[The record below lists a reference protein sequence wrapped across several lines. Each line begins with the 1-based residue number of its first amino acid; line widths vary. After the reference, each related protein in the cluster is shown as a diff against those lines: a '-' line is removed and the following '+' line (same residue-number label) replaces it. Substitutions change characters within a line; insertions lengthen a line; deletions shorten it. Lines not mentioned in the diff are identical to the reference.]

1 MTDATPR
8 PRGTRGLR
16 PLALLAPYLARQR
29 ALVAGWIVFLLLSSA
44 ATLVLPWAVG
54 QMVGHGF
61 SAGAGATIDRYF
73 LALLGVAVVLALA
86 TALRYYFVSL
96 TGERVVAALR
106 NDVFRRLL
114 VLDQTFYESTRT
126 GEVLSRLTTDTELVQ
141 TVVGSSASVAVR
153 SAVTLV
159 GASVLL
165 VLTSPSLAAWAALA
179 IPAAILPIVLFS
191 RRVRRLSRLSQDRVA
206 DTSALAGEVLNAIHT
221 VQACTRE
228 RALAQRYARAIA
240 DVLEVARARIAMR
253 ATLTAFVIVLVF
265 GAITAVLWIGARAV
279 IAGTLG
285 PDTLTQF
292 VLYAVIAAGSVGA
305 LTEVWGDVQRAA
317 GALERIGELLHTEP
331 AIADPAPDRRL
342 PQRPARGAIRF
353 DAVTFRYPSRPDRA
367 ALSDFTLEVRPGE
380 TVALVGPSGAG
391 KSTVFQLLLRFY
403 DPQAGE
409 IRIDGLPI
417 RRLALTDLRGA
428 IALVP
433 QDTVIFGSSAA
444 DNIALARDGAT
455 RADIENAA
463 AAAEAAEFIRA
474 LPEGYDT
481 YLGERGVRLSGG
493 QQQRIAI
500 ARAILRD
507 APILLL
513 DEATSALDAQSEAAI
528 QAALARLKR
537 NRTTLVI
544 AHRLATVLE
553 ADRIVVMDAGRIVAQ
568 GRHEQLLAAGGLY
581 AELARLQF
589 DTTRGAA

>member
-1 MTDATPR
+1 MTDIPQR
-8 PRGTRGLR
+8 PRSTRGLK
-16 PLALLAPYLARQR
+16 PLALLSPYLRR
-29 ALVAGWIVFLLLSSA
+29 HRLLVVGWLAFLLLSSA
-44 ATLVLPWAVG
+44 ATLVLPYAVG

-61 SAGAGATIDRYF
+61 SGDDSAYIDRYF
-73 LALLGVAVVLALA
+73 IALLGVALVLALA

-96 TGERVVAALR
+96 MGERVVAALR
-106 NDVFRRLL
+106 TDVFRKLL
-114 VLDQTFYESTRT
+114 GLDQAFYETTRT

-165 VLTSPSLAAWAALA
+165 VLTSPALAAWAALA
-179 IPAAILPIVLFS
+179 IPAAILPVVLFS
-191 RRVRRLSRLSQDRVA
+191 RRVRRLSRDSQDRVA

-221 VQACTRE
+221 VQAYTRE
-228 RALAQRYARAIA
+228 QALGARYAQAIA
-240 DVLEVARARIAMR
+240 DVLAVARARIAMR
-253 ATLTAFVIVLVF
+253 STLTAFVIVLVF
-265 GAITAVLWIGARAV
+265 GAITGVLWIGARAV
-279 IAGTLG
+279 IAGELG

-317 GALERIGELLHTEP
+317 GALERIGELMHTEP
-331 AIADPAPDRRL
+331 AIADPAQTERIAQKPS
-342 PQRPARGAIRF
+342 RGAIRF
-353 DAVTFRYPSRPDRA
+353 DRVGFHYPSRPGQP
-367 ALSDFTLEVRPGE
+367 ALVDFTLDVRPGE

-403 DPQAGE
+403 DPQSGE
-409 IRIDGLPI
+409 IRIDDLPI
-417 RRLALTDLRGA
+417 RRLALVDLRGA
-428 IALVP
+428 LAVVP
-433 QDTVIFGSSAA
+433 QDTVIFGSTAA
-444 DNIALARDGAT
+444 DNIALASADAT
-455 RADIENAA
+455 RAEVENAA
-463 AAAEAAEFIRA
+463 AAAEAAEFIRQ
-474 LPEGYDT
+474 LPDGYDT

-500 ARAILRD
+500 ARAILKD

-528 QAALARLKR
+528 QSALERLKR

-568 GRHEQLLAAGGLY
+568 GTHDELLAAGGLY

-589 DTTRGAA
+589 DTARAAS

>member
-1 MTDATPR
+1 MTDTPQR
-8 PRGTRGLR
+8 PRSARGLK
-16 PLALLAPYLARQR
+16 PLVLLSPYLRR
-29 ALVAGWIVFLLLSSA
+29 HRMLVVGWLVFLLLSSG
-44 ATLVLPWAVG
+44 ATLVLPYAVG

-61 SAGAGATIDRYF
+61 SGEDSAYIDRYF

-86 TALRYYFVSL
+86 TSLRYYFVSL
-96 TGERVVAALR
+96 IGERVVAALR
-106 NDVFRRLL
+106 IDVFDKLL
-114 VLDQTFYESTRT
+114 VLDQAFYESTRT
-126 GEVLSRLTTDTELVQ
+126 GEILSRLTTDTELVQ

-179 IPAAILPIVLFS
+179 IPAAIGPIVLFS
-191 RRVRRLSRLSQDRVA
+191 RRVRRLSRDSQDRVA

-221 VQACTRE
+221 VQAYTRE
-228 RALAQRYARAIA
+228 RALSARYAQAIA
-240 DVLEVARARIAMR
+240 DVLAVARKRIAMR
-253 ATLTAFVIVLVF
+253 SMLTALVIMLVF
-265 GAITAVLWIGARAV
+265 GAITGVLWIGARAV
-279 IAGTLG
+279 IAGELG

-292 VLYAVIAAGSVGA
+292 VLYAVIASGSVGA
-305 LTEVWGDVQRAA
+305 LSEVWGDVQRAA
-317 GALERIGELLHTEP
+317 GALERIGELMETKP
-331 AIADPAPDRRL
+331 AIADPAPAARL
-342 PQRPARGAIRF
+342 ARKPTRGAIRF
-353 DAVTFRYPSRPDRA
+353 DRVHFHYPSRPGQP
-367 ALSDFTLEVRPGE
+367 ALHDFTLDVQPGS

-403 DPQAGE
+403 DPQSGE
-409 IRIDGLPI
+409 IYIDDLPI
-417 RRLALTDLRGA
+417 RKLDLVDLRA
-428 IALVP
+428 ALALVP
-433 QDTVIFGSSAA
+433 QDTVIFGASAA
-444 DNIALARDGAT
+444 DNIALASTDAS
-455 RADIENAA
+455 RAEIEKAA
-463 AAAEAAEFIRA
+463 AAAEADEFVRQ
-474 LPEGYDT
+474 LPDGYDT

-500 ARAILRD
+500 ARAILKD

-553 ADRIVVMDAGRIVAQ
+553 ADRIVVMQAGRIVAQ
-568 GRHEQLLAAGGLY
+568 GTHHELLAAGGLY

-589 DTTRGAA
+589 DTARGAA